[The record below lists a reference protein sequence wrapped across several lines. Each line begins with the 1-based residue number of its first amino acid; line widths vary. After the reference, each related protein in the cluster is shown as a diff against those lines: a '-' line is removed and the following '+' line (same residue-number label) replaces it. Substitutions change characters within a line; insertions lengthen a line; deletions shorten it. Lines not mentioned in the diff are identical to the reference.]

1 MNAQDVMTSPVF
13 TVAPDTPVR
22 DISALL
28 LARHISGVPVLDQ
41 GEVVGIVSKSD
52 LLHRYEAEPGGA
64 PPHPWWQ
71 RWVQRTAPPRDYV
84 RAHALRAA
92 DLMTREPVSIA
103 EDLSLARVAQ
113 LLTAYRIQR
122 LPVVRGRRLV
132 GIVTSGDLVK
142 ALLRQAEA
150 DTASADACDDAQIL
164 ARLVAELERQT
175 WWSRAWS
182 HVSVDNGIVMYH
194 GMVGNEAERD
204 AARVAA
210 EGIAGVRGVV
220 DERLCTIEWQ
230 TMV

>member
-103 EDLSLARVAQ
+103 EDLSLA
-113 LLTAYRIQR
+113 
-122 LPVVRGRRLV
+122 
-132 GIVTSGDLVK
+132 
-142 ALLRQAEA
+142 
-150 DTASADACDDAQIL
+150 ASRSC
-164 ARLVAELERQT
+164 
-175 WWSRAWS
+175 
-182 HVSVDNGIVMYH
+182 
-194 GMVGNEAERD
+194 
-204 AARVAA
+204 
-210 EGIAGVRGVV
+210 
-220 DERLCTIEWQ
+220 
-230 TMV
+230 

>member
-13 TVAPDTPVR
+13 TIAPDTPVR

-28 LARHISGVPVLDQ
+28 LARHISGVPVVEQ
-41 GEVVGIVSKSD
+41 GDVVGIVSKSD

-64 PPHPWWQ
+64 LPRPWWQ

-84 RAHALRAA
+84 RSHALRAA
-92 DLMTREPVSIA
+92 DLMTREPVSIT

-142 ALLRQAEA
+142 ALLQQA
-150 DTASADACDDAQIL
+150 DTSHADACDDTQIL
-164 ARLVAELERQT
+164 SRLMAELEQQT

-182 HVSVDNGIVMYH
+182 HVSVDKGIVRYH